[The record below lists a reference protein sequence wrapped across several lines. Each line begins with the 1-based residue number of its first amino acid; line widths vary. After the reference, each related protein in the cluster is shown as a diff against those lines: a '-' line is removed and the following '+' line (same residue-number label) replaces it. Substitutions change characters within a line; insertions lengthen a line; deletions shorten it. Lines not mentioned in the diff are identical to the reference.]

1 MSRIPDTFIPELL
14 SRVDIVDVVTQ
25 YVPLKKQ
32 GREFS
37 ACCPFHQEK
46 SPSFTVSPQ
55 KQFYY
60 CFGCGASGD
69 AIRFLMNHARLSF
82 VEAIEALATTAGI
95 PVPREGGGEPA
106 KPSVGKHLYDLLG
119 NIAKFYE
126 KNLKNSDRAIEYLKK
141 RGLTGQICKRFAV
154 GYAPSGWDMVLK
166 EFSHDSDDLLQTGMI
181 TQKEDG
187 KKYDR
192 FRDRIMFPIRD
203 KRGRVIAFGGRILD
217 KGEPKYLNSPETP
230 LFHKGSQ
237 LYGLYECMN
246 INDRCS
252 NIIVVEGYM
261 DVIAMAQHGIT
272 NVVATLGTALT
283 PQHLALLYQVVSEV
297 IICFDGDKAGRNAAL
312 RALEHALPMV
322 SQGRQ
327 IKFLFLPPEHDPDSL
342 IRLEGKEKF
351 LKRLAQSEHLSSMII
366 EHLLSQVEIS
376 SLDGRARL
384 AELAKPYLD
393 KLGSDV
399 YRSLLL
405 DELARYTRLDTG
417 TLRTS
422 LHVERE
428 TTPVSNKRPRKQTL
442 YERAIGLLLKQP
454 TWAHWV
460 ETPEKFLALNDAQV
474 TLLVTLAQT
483 LQQSGANNTGQLLA
497 MWHDEG
503 EAKYLAEL
511 AAIPLVL
518 TEKEAEQEF
527 KGLLSQLCRRLKE
540 TEMTTLQEK
549 AKVMGIHGLTDL
561 EREQIRAFLTHTEPD
576 AKK

>member
-69 AIRFLMNHARLSF
+69 AIRFLMNHAKLSF
-82 VEAIEALATTAGI
+82 VEAIETLATSAGI
-95 PVPREGGGEPA
+95 PVPREGGGEPT
-106 KPSVGKHLYDLLG
+106 KPAISTKLYDLLDKV
-119 NIAKFYE
+119 ATLYE
-126 KNLKNSDRAIEYLKK
+126 RNLKHSERAIDYLKK

-154 GYAPSGWDMVLK
+154 GYAPAGWDTVLK
-166 EFSHDSDDLLQTGMI
+166 QFPEDHDDLLQTGMI

-192 FRDRIMFPIRD
+192 FRDRVMFPIRD

-217 KGEPKYLNSPETP
+217 KGEPKYLNSPETV

-237 LYGLYECMN
+237 LYGLYECLKL
-246 INDRCS
+246 NDKPS

-261 DVIAMAQHGIT
+261 DVIALAQHGVS

-283 PQHLALLYQVVSEV
+283 PQHLSLLYQVVSEV

-342 IRLEGKEKF
+342 IREEGKEKF

-393 KLGSDV
+393 KMSSDV

-417 TLRTS
+417 TLRTT
-422 LHVERE
+422 LHVARE
-428 TTPVSNKRPRKQTL
+428 APTVSNKRARKQTI
-442 YERAIGLLLKQP
+442 YERAIGMLLKQP
-454 TWAHWV
+454 TWAHWLEAP
-460 ETPEKFLALNDAQV
+460 ETLLALNDAQV
-474 TLLVTLAQT
+474 TLLVNLAQT
-483 LQQSGANNTGQLLA
+483 LKKGGANNTGQLLA

-527 KGLLSQLCRRLKE
+527 KGLLGQICRRLKE
-540 TEMTTLQEK
+540 MQMTTLQEK
-549 AKVMGIHGLTDL
+549 AKAMGIHGLTEA
-561 EREQIRAFLTHTEPD
+561 ERQQIREHLTYTDP
-576 AKK
+576 K

>member
-14 SRVDIVDVVTQ
+14 SRVDIVDVITQ

-32 GREFS
+32 GREFT

-69 AIRFLMNHARLSF
+69 AIRFLMNHAHLSF
-82 VEAIEALATTAGI
+82 VEAVETLATSAGI
-95 PVPREGGGEPA
+95 PVPREGNGEIS
-106 KPSVGKHLYDLLG
+106 KPSVSPQLYELLSRV
-119 NIAKFYE
+119 ASFYE
-126 KNLKNSDRAIEYLKK
+126 KNLKQSERAIQYLKN
-141 RGLTGQICKRFAV
+141 RGLTGQICKRFAI
-154 GYAPSGWDMVLK
+154 GYSPAAWDSVLQH
-166 EFSHDSDDLLQTGMI
+166 FSKDHDDLLQTGMI
-181 TQKEDG
+181 TQKDDG

-217 KGEPKYLNSPETP
+217 KGEPKYLNSPETV

-237 LYGLYECMN
+237 LYGLYECLQ
-246 INDRCS
+246 INPKCAT
-252 NIIVVEGYM
+252 IIVVEGYM
-261 DVIAMAQHGIT
+261 DVVALAQHGVT

-283 PQHLALLYQVVSEV
+283 PQHLALLYQVVDEV

-312 RALEHALPMV
+312 RALEHSLPMV

-327 IKFLFLPPEHDPDSL
+327 IKFLFLPSEHDPDSL
-342 IRLEGKEKF
+342 IRSEGKEKF

-366 EHLLSQVEIS
+366 EHLLEQVEIS

-393 KLGSDV
+393 KMSSDV

-405 DELARYTRLDTG
+405 DELARYTRLDAG
-417 TLRTS
+417 TLRST
-422 LHVERE
+422 LHVARNVS
-428 TTPVSNKRPRKQTL
+428 TPNKNPRKQTL
-442 YERAIGLLLKQP
+442 YERAIGMLLKQP
-454 TWAHWV
+454 AWAHLV
-460 ETPEKFLALNDAQV
+460 MKAQEGLSHLNDPQV
-474 TLLVTLAQT
+474 TLLVELAQT
-483 LQQSGANNTGQLLA
+483 LLRDGANNTGQLLA
-497 MWHDEG
+497 VWHDES

-518 TEKEAEQEF
+518 TEKEAEEEF
-527 KGLLSQLCRRLKE
+527 KGILGQLGKRLKE
-540 TEMTTLQEK
+540 IEMTTLQEK
-549 AKVMGIHGLTDL
+549 AKALGFHGLTDV
-561 EREQIRAFLTHTEPD
+561 EREQIRNFLSNTDQT
-576 AKK
+576 

>member
-69 AIRFLMNHARLSF
+69 AIRFLMNHAKLSF
-82 VEAIEALATTAGI
+82 VEAVETLATSAGI
-95 PVPREGGGEPA
+95 PVPREGGGEPT
-106 KPSVGKHLYDLLG
+106 KPVISTKLYDLLG
-119 NIAKFYE
+119 NVATLYE
-126 KNLKNSDRAIEYLKK
+126 RNLKGSERAIEYLKK

-154 GYAPSGWDMVLK
+154 GYAPAGWDTVLK
-166 EFSHDSDDLLQTGMI
+166 QFPHEHEDLLQTGMI
-181 TQKEDG
+181 TQKDDG

-203 KRGRVIAFGGRILD
+203 KRGRVIAFGGRVLD
-217 KGEPKYLNSPETP
+217 KGEPKYLNSPETV

-237 LYGLYECMN
+237 LYGLYECLKL
-246 INDRCS
+246 NDKCS

-261 DVIAMAQHGIT
+261 DVIAMAQHGIS

-283 PQHLALLYQVVSEV
+283 PQHLSLLYQVVSEV

-327 IKFLFLPPEHDPDSL
+327 IKFLFLPSEHDPDSL
-342 IRLEGKEKF
+342 IREEGKEKF

-376 SLDGRARL
+376 NLDGRARL

-393 KLGSDV
+393 KMSSDV

-417 TLRTS
+417 TLRTT
-422 LHVERE
+422 LHVARE
-428 TTPVSNKRPRKQTL
+428 AQPVSNKRPRKQTL
-442 YERAIGLLLKQP
+442 YERAIGMLLKQP
-454 TWAHWV
+454 TWAQWV
-460 ETPEKFLALNDAQV
+460 EAPEKLLALNDPQV
-474 TLLVTLAQT
+474 TLLVSLAQT
-483 LQQSGANNTGQLLA
+483 LQQGGANNTGQLLA

-511 AAIPLVL
+511 AAIPLML

-527 KGLLSQLCRRLKE
+527 KGLLGQLCRRLKE
-540 TEMTTLQEK
+540 MEMTTLQERAK
-549 AKVMGIHGLTDL
+549 AMGIHGLTDA
-561 EREQIRAFLTHTEPD
+561 ERQQIREYLTYID
-576 AKK
+576 LK

>member
-14 SRVDIVDVVTQ
+14 SRVDIVDVITQ

-69 AIRFLMNHARLSF
+69 AIRFLMNHAHLSF
-82 VEAIEALATTAGI
+82 VEAVETLATSVGI
-95 PVPREGGGEPA
+95 PVPHEGGGEPS
-106 KPSVGKHLYDLLG
+106 KPHVGKHLYDLLD
-119 NIAKFYE
+119 NVARFYGRH
-126 KNLKNSDRAIEYLKK
+126 LKNSERAISYLKN
-141 RGLTGQICKRFAV
+141 RGLTGEICKRFAV
-154 GYAPSGWDMVLK
+154 GYAPEGWDAVLK
-166 EFSHDSDDLLQTGMI
+166 QFAHDEDALIQTGML
-181 TQKEDG
+181 TKRDDG
-187 KKYDR
+187 KIYDR

-237 LYGLYECMN
+237 LYGLYECLS

-283 PQHLALLYQVVSEV
+283 PQHLALLYQVVPEI

-322 SQGRQ
+322 SEGRQ
-327 IKFLFLPPEHDPDSL
+327 IKFLFLPAEHDPDSL
-342 IRLEGKEKF
+342 IRAEGKEKF
-351 LKRLAQSEHLSSMII
+351 LKRLVQSEHLSTMII
-366 EHLLSQVEIS
+366 EHLLSQVEVS

-393 KLGSDV
+393 KMGSDV

-417 TLRTS
+417 TLRST
-422 LHVERE
+422 LHVARE
-428 TTPVSNKRPRKQTL
+428 PSRISNKRPRKQTL
-442 YERAIGLLLKQP
+442 YERAIGMLLKQP
-454 TWAHWV
+454 TWAHV
-460 ETPEKFLALNDAQV
+460 LETPEKFLALHDPQV
-474 TLLVTLAQT
+474 TLLVKLAQT

-497 MWHDEG
+497 MWHDES

-511 AAIPLVL
+511 AAMPLVL

-527 KGLLSQLCRRLKE
+527 KGLISQLCRRLKE
-540 TEMTTLQEK
+540 REMTTLQERAK
-549 AKVMGIHGLTDL
+549 AMGFHGLSDE
-561 EREQIRAFLTHTEPD
+561 ERHQIREILSFTEADP
-576 AKK
+576 KK

>member
-69 AIRFLMNHARLSF
+69 AIRFLMNHAKLSF
-82 VEAIEALATTAGI
+82 VEAIETLATSAGI
-95 PVPREGGGEPA
+95 PVPREGGGEPT
-106 KPSVGKHLYDLLG
+106 KPAISTKLYDLLG
-119 NIAKFYE
+119 NVATLYE
-126 KNLKNSDRAIEYLKK
+126 RNLKTSERAIDYLKN

-154 GYAPSGWDMVLK
+154 GYAPAGWDVVLK
-166 EFSHDSDDLLQTGMI
+166 QFPQDHDDLLQTGMI

-192 FRDRIMFPIRD
+192 FRDRVMFPIRD

-217 KGEPKYLNSPETP
+217 KGEPKYLNSPETV

-237 LYGLYECMN
+237 LYGLYECLDL
-246 INDRCS
+246 NDKPS

-261 DVIAMAQHGIT
+261 DVIALAQHGVS

-283 PQHLALLYQVVSEV
+283 PQHLSLLYQVVSEV

-327 IKFLFLPPEHDPDSL
+327 IKFLFLPSEHDPDSL
-342 IRLEGKEKF
+342 IRAEGREKF

-393 KLGSDV
+393 KMGSDV

-417 TLRTS
+417 TLRST
-422 LHVERE
+422 LHVARE
-428 TTPVSNKRPRKQTL
+428 APPVSNKRPRKQTI
-442 YERAIGLLLKQP
+442 YERAIGMLLKQP
-454 TWAHWV
+454 TWAHWLEAP
-460 ETPEKFLALNDAQV
+460 ETLLALNDLQV
-474 TLLVTLAQT
+474 TLLVSLAQT
-483 LQQSGANNTGQLLA
+483 LQKGGANNTGQLLA

-527 KGLLSQLCRRLKE
+527 KGLLGQICRRLKE
-540 TEMTTLQEK
+540 MEMTTLQDK
-549 AKVMGIHGLTDL
+549 AKAMGIHGLTDA
-561 EREQIRAFLTHTEPD
+561 ERQQIRDYLTYTD
-576 AKK
+576 LK

>member
-1 MSRIPDTFIPELL
+1 MSRIPDTFIPELI
-14 SRVDIVDVVTQ
+14 SRIDIVDVISQ

-69 AIRFLMNHARLSF
+69 AIRFLMNHGHLSF
-82 VEAIEALATTAGI
+82 VEAVETLATTAGI
-95 PVPREGGGEPA
+95 SVPREGNAEPSKA
-106 KPSVGKHLYDLLG
+106 IATTHFYTLLDQVASSYERHLKD
-119 NIAKFYE
+119 
-126 KNLKNSDRAIEYLKK
+126 SDRAIRYLKN
-141 RGLTGQICKRFAV
+141 RGLTGQICKRFRV
-154 GYAPSGWDMVLK
+154 GYAPAGWDNVLRHFPK
-166 EFSHDSDDLLQTGMI
+166 DHEDLLQTGMI

-217 KGEPKYLNSPETP
+217 KGEPKYLNSPETV
-230 LFHKGSQ
+230 LFHKGGQ
-237 LYGLYECMN
+237 LYGLYECLQ
-246 INDRCS
+246 INQKCPT
-252 NIIVVEGYM
+252 IIVVEGYM
-261 DVIAMAQHGIT
+261 DVIALSQHGVS

-283 PQHLALLYQVVSEV
+283 PQHLSLLYQVTSEV
-297 IICFDGDKAGRNAAL
+297 VICFDGDKAGRNAAL

-327 IKFLFLPPEHDPDSL
+327 IKFLFLPTEHDPDSL
-342 IRLEGKEKF
+342 IRSEGKEKF

-366 EHLLSQVEIS
+366 EHLLSEVEIS

-393 KLGSDV
+393 KMSSDV

-405 DELARYTRLDTG
+405 DELARYTRLDVG
-417 TLRTS
+417 TLRTT
-422 LHVERE
+422 LHVARE
-428 TTPVSNKRPRKQTL
+428 ETVSNKTSRKQTL
-442 YERAIGLLLKQP
+442 YERAIGMLLKQP
-454 TWAHWV
+454 ALVRWMDAQDV
-460 ETPEKFLALNDAQV
+460 LLPLNDPQV
-474 TLLVTLAQT
+474 TLLVELAQ
-483 LQQSGANNTGQLLA
+483 SMKKNGANNTGQLLA
-497 MWHDEG
+497 VWHDES

-518 TEKEAEQEF
+518 TEKEAEEEF
-527 KGLLSQLCRRLKE
+527 KGILGQLGKRLRE
-540 TEMTTLQEK
+540 IEMTTLHERAK
-549 AKVMGIHGLTDL
+549 AVGYHGLTDA
-561 EREQIRAFLTHTEPD
+561 ERQQIRDFLTSTD
-576 AKK
+576 QT